1 MVNVMKF
8 ARQYAE
14 QIGGQFTDYD
24 QSKAVLVIP
33 LKDGRFQTVVA
44 VSRVG
49 PASGKEQSTFTSKVC
64 EYDSSVDLKELLED
78 TTGFDYCKF
87 IIEDGYL
94 KVEASCVSVV
104 PNEDDIKAMIQEVAT
119 LADQYELRYTGQDV
133 H

>member
-1 MVNVMKF
+1 MVNVMNF

-24 QSKAVLVIP
+24 HSKAVLVIP

-44 VSRVG
+44 VSRTDPV
-49 PASGKEQSTFTSKVC
+49 SGKEQSVFTSKVC
-64 EYDSSVDLKELLED
+64 EYDTAVDLKELLED
-78 TTGFDYCKF
+78 TSNFDYSKF

-94 KVEASCVSVV
+94 KIEASCISATAS
-104 PNEDDIKAMIQEVAT
+104 EDEVKAMIEEVAN
-119 LADQYELRYTGQDV
+119 LADQYELKYTGQDV

>member
-1 MVNVMKF
+1 MVNVMTF

-24 QSKAVLVIP
+24 YSKAVLVVP

-44 VSRVG
+44 VTRQG
-49 PASGKEQSTFTSKVC
+49 PVSGKQQTIFTSKVC
-64 EYDSSVDLKELLED
+64 EYESSLDLKELLED
-78 TTGFDYCKF
+78 TGNFDYSKF

-94 KVEASCVSVV
+94 KVEASCLSSTVGEEEV
-104 PNEDDIKAMIQEVAT
+104 KAMIQEVAT
-119 LADQYELRYTGQDV
+119 LADQYELKYTGQDV